1 MVWQVYTW
9 YWDQYSLV
17 QNWYYLNSLPGY
29 WYKAGIAWDQ
39 TSLTSF
45 LIQRPILVYIL
56 GFQPSTPPNTG
67 TNSKPI
73 FTPFSNLYF
82 IQSRVGWIFVVLV
95 RLCGELSISRV
106 KLPITNHYLI
116 INHFFRFSW
125 TVLHFEW
132 FNMLWECYLKL

>member
-1 MVWQVYTW
+1 
-9 YWDQYSLV
+9 
-17 QNWYYLNSLPGY
+17 
-29 WYKAGIAWDQ
+29 
-39 TSLTSF
+39 
-45 LIQRPILVYIL
+45 
-56 GFQPSTPPNTG
+56 
-67 TNSKPI
+67 
-73 FTPFSNLYF
+73 
-82 IQSRVGWIFVVLV
+82 VGWIFVVLV